1 MLKNILLVG
10 LGGFA
15 GSITRYLVY
24 IALEEKSG
32 GLPFATFTVNMI
44 GSLIL
49 GAFIGYFLTKGYE
62 SNTLRLLFAVG
73 FCGSFTTFST
83 FALENYQFIE
93 EKNFIHFATYGVGSL
108 AVGLLMVFLGLMIGK
123 AL

>member
-1 MLKNILLVG
+1 MLKNVLLVG

-15 GSITRYLVY
+15 GSISRYLFY
-24 IALEEKSG
+24 LLLEEKSG

-44 GSLIL
+44 GSLLL
-49 GAFIGYFLTKGYE
+49 GVFIGYYLGKGIE

-93 EKNFIHFATYGVGSL
+93 DKNLLHFLTYGLGSL
-108 AVGLLMVFLGLMIGK
+108 AVGLVMVALGLFIGK
-123 AL
+123 SL